1 MKALTKFLF
10 DMRYYK
16 RANFQDCYYCICL
29 DYSIHINP
37 SKIEYLYL
45 NYIDITITIGIE
57 LEPCTK
63 EECEAAFNKVV
74 QNLKEK
80 I

>member
-1 MKALTKFLF
+1 
-10 DMRYYK
+10 MRKYLKSDNAFIAANETDSIVIMNSGVAYYSNINLKVIK
-16 RANFQDCYYCICL
+16 R
-29 DYSIHINP
+29 
-37 SKIEYLYL
+37 LYKG
-45 NYIDITITIGIE
+45 TQ
-57 LEPCTK
+57 PCTK